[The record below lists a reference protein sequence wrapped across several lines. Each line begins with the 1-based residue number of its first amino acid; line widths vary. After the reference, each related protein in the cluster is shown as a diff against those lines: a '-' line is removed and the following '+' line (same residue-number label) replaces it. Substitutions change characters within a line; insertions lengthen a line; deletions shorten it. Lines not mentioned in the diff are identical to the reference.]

1 MYVYHLLILLPAMEL
16 EQWED
21 CSLSL
26 EKKNSDSEDVKF
38 QLQSEQKSTKENG
51 N

>member
-1 MYVYHLLILLPAMEL
+1 MEL

-21 CSLSL
+21 CSLSPG
-26 EKKNSDSEDVKF
+26 KKNSDSEDVKF